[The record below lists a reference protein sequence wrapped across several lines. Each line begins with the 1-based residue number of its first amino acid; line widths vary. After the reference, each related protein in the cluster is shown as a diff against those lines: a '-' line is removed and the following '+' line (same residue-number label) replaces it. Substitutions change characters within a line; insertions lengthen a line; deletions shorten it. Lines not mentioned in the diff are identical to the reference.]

1 MQEAALAATVAM
13 VEMVPMVL
21 MGITAW
27 MLLNLAAAQMEA
39 QEDLEVMEE
48 MQPVELQVEM
58 EDSFK
63 LLSLKVIWIFFRC
76 FLLF

>member
-1 MQEAALAATVAM
+1 
-13 VEMVPMVL
+13 
-21 MGITAW
+21 

-48 MQPVELQVEM
+48 MQPVVLQVEM

-63 LLSLKVIWIFFRC
+63 LLSLKVIWIFYRC